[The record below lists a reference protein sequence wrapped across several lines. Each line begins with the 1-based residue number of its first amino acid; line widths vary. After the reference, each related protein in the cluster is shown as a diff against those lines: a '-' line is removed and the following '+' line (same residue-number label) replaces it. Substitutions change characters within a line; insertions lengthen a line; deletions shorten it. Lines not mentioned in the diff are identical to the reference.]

1 MDERNIVMKRNVLFL
16 LIFSIVFGSFSYSQK
31 KKSAKQKKS
40 IPAVKDTSVVVS
52 KPLVTFVELGS
63 VNCIPCKAMQKVM
76 KAVEEKYGS
85 QVKIIFYDVWT
96 RRASTVYAQQYKI
109 RLIPTQVFLD
119 VNGKELMRHEGYF
132 PENEID
138 VFLQSKGLKPNSNGK
153 G

>member
-1 MDERNIVMKRNVLFL
+1 MKKQILSL
-16 LIFSIVFGSFSYSQK
+16 LILSIVFGSFAFAQSK
-31 KKSAKQKKS
+31 KTAKKAKP
-40 IPAVKDTSVVVS
+40 IPAMKDAATVA

-85 QVKIIFYDVWT
+85 QIEIIFYDVWT
-96 RRASTVYAQQYKI
+96 QEQATYAQKYNI

-119 VNGKELMRHEGYF
+119 TNGKELMRHEGFF
-132 PENEID
+132 PEKDID
-138 VFLQSKGLKPNSNGK
+138 TFLQSKGLKPKTTGK